1 MVQRSLQT
9 PIMHRVVEHNGI
21 VYVGGTTCDD
31 ESLDMAGQTREILAK
46 LDRYL
51 AEAGTDKSK
60 LLTASIFVTDLGKKP
75 EMDAVWKEWL
85 APENLPT
92 RATVGVADLGGDT
105 MIEIVVSAET
115 AEALR
120 ITTPE
125 LMF

>member
-31 ESLDMAGQTREILAK
+31 ESLDMAGQTRKILAK

-51 AEAGTDKSK
+51 AEAGTDKSN
-60 LLTASIFVTDLGKKP
+60 LLTASIFVTDRGKKP
-75 EMDAVWKEWL
+75 DMDAVWKDWL
-85 APENLPT
+85 TPEYLPT

-105 MIEIVVSAET
+105 MIEIVVSA
-115 AEALR
+115 
-120 ITTPE
+120 
-125 LMF
+125 FK

>member
-1 MVQRSLQT
+1 
-9 PIMHRVVEHNGI
+9 MHRVVEHNGI

-51 AEAGTDKSK
+51 AEAGTDKSN

-75 EMDAVWKEWL
+75 DMDAVRKDWL
-85 APENLPT
+85 TPEYLPT

-105 MIEIVVSAET
+105 MIEIVVSA
-115 AEALR
+115 
-120 ITTPE
+120 
-125 LMF
+125 FK

>member
-9 PIMHRVVEHNGI
+9 PIMHRVVEHNGT

-60 LLTASIFVTDLGKKP
+60 LLTASIFVIDLGKKP

-105 MIEIVVSAET
+105 MIEIVVSAYK
-115 AEALR
+115 
-120 ITTPE
+120 
-125 LMF
+125 

>member
-46 LDRYL
+46 IDRYL
-51 AEAGTDKSK
+51 AEAGTDKTK
-60 LLTASIFVTDLGKKP
+60 LLTATIFVTDLGKKP
-75 EMDAVWKEWL
+75 DMDAVWKAWVG
-85 APENLPT
+85 PEELPT

-105 MIEIVVSAET
+105 LIEVVVSAYK
-115 AEALR
+115 
-120 ITTPE
+120 
-125 LMF
+125 

>member
-85 APENLPT
+85 SPESLPT

-105 MIEIVVSAET
+105 IIEIVVSAYK
-115 AEALR
+115 
-120 ITTPE
+120 
-125 LMF
+125 